1 MLTRRPPIADKQ
13 RACSRAVGHAVPLVY
28 LQAMRGALGPL
39 TVARMW
45 TDQLEDRFLRSLPLL
60 LPQPGPDAHL
70 VARSV
75 RDTPL
80 ARFYPAR
87 LADAKSW
94 NAYLLALAASMA
106 NATGQRKSTLLKVRM
121 AAAAAD
127 RSGGWAMDM
136 RPTWLPGG
144 ALRLPPG
151 LFGSVVPLN
160 SSLRTHQVARVAVR
174 LYTALAALLRD
185 IPGVFDSPVRE
196 SEQANLRSVAEC
208 LRRDLDAMPP
218 ALKSGFPPA
227 KEQPWALFDQAVG
240 LALAHD
246 NLAELMDTRRIWGKD
261 LRLKGL
267 ENLSSDQLFFVYY
280 AMDNCERS
288 DAQAQRRL
296 AWPLGGQERVNGPL
310 RHWAPFAE
318 NFGCLDGQPMVA
330 PKRCPLLDAS

>member
-1 MLTRRPPIADKQ
+1 
-13 RACSRAVGHAVPLVY
+13 
-28 LQAMRGALGPL
+28 
-39 TVARMW
+39 
-45 TDQLEDRFLRSLPLL
+45 
-60 LPQPGPDAHL
+60 
-70 VARSV
+70 
-75 RDTPL
+75 
-80 ARFYPAR
+80 
-87 LADAKSW
+87 
-94 NAYLLALAASMA
+94 
-106 NATGQRKSTLLKVRM
+106 
-121 AAAAAD
+121 
-127 RSGGWAMDM
+127 MDM

-151 LFGSVVPLN
+151 LFGSIVPLN

-174 LYTALAALLRD
+174 LYTALAALL
-185 IPGVFDSPVRE
+185 
-196 SEQANLRSVAEC
+196 SVAEC

-246 NLAELMDTRRIWGKD
+246 NLAELLDTRRIWGKD

-310 RHWAPFAE
+310 RHWAPFAK